1 MASYTSEELFEGV
14 ARHDSDVLQYLY
26 LEYFKNLKSYVS
38 QNKGSL
44 EDARDLFQETVVAI
58 FQRISQE
65 SFTVDCSFS
74 TYFFATARILWLKEL
89 QARKQLPSQS
99 FSETNIELTATDE
112 SDLTASIDAM
122 LQQNLYQKHFMK
134 LSGRCQILLQLYIEQ
149 VSLAEI
155 AEMMGVTEKFVKKK
169 KFECKEKLLKRIKND
184 PLYNS
189 LKDEI

>member
-14 ARHDSDVLQYLY
+14 ARHDSDVLQHIYV
-26 LEYFKNLKSYVS
+26 EYFRNLKSYVS
-38 QNKGSL
+38 QNKGSV
-44 EDARDLFQETVVAI
+44 EDTRDLFQETVVAI
-58 FQRISQE
+58 FQRVSQE
-65 SFTVDCSFS
+65 SFTVECSFS

-89 QARKQLPSQS
+89 HSRKQLPSQS
-99 FSETNIELTATDE
+99 FSETKIELTATE
-112 SDLTASIDAM
+112 ENDLTNSIDAM
-122 LQQNLYQKHFMK
+122 LQHNLYQKHFMK

-169 KFECKEKLLKRIKND
+169 KFECKEKLLKRIQND

-189 LKDEI
+189 LKNEI